1 MIMRPVLDV
10 CRVMAAED
18 TGLQVIMSPR
28 WQGMARGLGLARSSR
43 YMQHSLVLHYTK
55 IVSE

>member
-1 MIMRPVLDV
+1 MIMRPVLGV
-10 CRVMAAED
+10 CRVMATD
-18 TGLQVIMSPR
+18 TGLQVIKSPR
-28 WQGMARGLGLARSSR
+28 YGPRAGLARSCR

>member
-10 CRVMAAED
+10 CRVMATED
-18 TGLQVIMSPR
+18 TGIQVIKSPR
-28 WQGMARGLGLARSSR
+28 YGPEVGLARSSR